1 MVVLGDNGLIAD
13 GFLDLTLQAL
23 AALDSTAGVL
33 VQTGADAFARRT
45 LTAPAAGLTIT
56 NPTGAAGNPTWA
68 LANDL
73 AALEG
78 LASTGFATR
87 TGTDTWAQRTLTG
100 TAAEITV
107 TNGNGV
113 SGNPTFSLPTAL
125 TFTGKTVT
133 GGTFN
138 ATALNGPLGG
148 TTPAASAVTALAV
161 SQTVTETGIISPAQI
176 TVNTDDYAPTGLA
189 TATILRVSTDASRD
203 LTGITAGA
211 SGRRLL
217 LVNVGA
223 FDLVLVHDA
232 TSTAANRFLCPGS
245 ANFTLNANDS
255 VSLWYDITSTRWRVL
270 GF

>member
-1 MVVLGDNGLIAD
+1 MREPHLRTTIALDTPNSPATDNAGYMIILGDNGLVAN

-23 AALDSTAGVL
+23 AALDATAGVL
-33 VQTGADAFARRT
+33 VQTGADTFARRT
-45 LTAPAAGLTIT
+45 LTAPAAGLTIS

-87 TGTDTWAQRTLTG
+87 TTTDTWAQRTMTG

-107 TNGNGV
+107 TNGDGV

-138 ATALNGPLGG
+138 ADAFNGPLGG
-148 TTPAASAVTALAV
+148 TTP
-161 SQTVTETGIISPAQI
+161 
-176 TVNTDDYAPTGLA
+176 
-189 TATILRVSTDASRD
+189 
-203 LTGITAGA
+203 
-211 SGRRLL
+211 
-217 LVNVGA
+217 
-223 FDLVLVHDA
+223 
-232 TSTAANRFLCPGS
+232 STAAVTTLSASVYTAATLPTGTQGMRAFISDATTQIFGGS
-245 ANFTLNANDS
+245 VTGGGVTPSPVYHDGT
-255 VSLWYDITSTRWRVL
+255 VWRI
-270 GF
+270 G